1 LLKHTLIF
9 SVLLASV
16 FYPAG
21 SVYTQ
26 SIRTVAETSTFTEYL
41 FQNDS
46 LNIDHSY
53 DFLVPESGG
62 NRYEIISQEV
72 ASIKKPG
79 FTISDIEAHALSSDE
94 SSFFEL
100 VNPGVYR
107 NRRVLTLRV
116 HVTRYNSNNPEELL
130 IARSARFRVYKQTES
145 TPLSSQQMLRNSLVE
160 TSVFATGE
168 WYKIPV
174 TRNAIYR
181 IDRNYLEDL
190 GIAVD
195 QVDPRNIQIWTT
207 PGGELPRVN
216 SAPRPVLR
224 QIPIIINGEN
234 DGVFDSGDEI
244 LVYGSSP
251 HEVFRTETGEF
262 SHRFHRYS
270 DENFLFLTI
279 GTNPGMRQQ
288 QSSVQNVQR
297 VISSFRDF
305 VWQERDRFKSEEK
318 IRSGN
323 EWYSQRL
330 TTSQSEQQQV
340 IFNDTIP
347 GIIPNQEISADLN
360 VIGRSIQTMG
370 FTFFL
375 NGQTLGN
382 TTVPAIRSYV
392 SEEGI
397 SGRLRRFQT
406 NFQLGNVPENRL
418 EAVSRISFSDPNTEG
433 FIDWVRFTFQRN
445 LAAENDYLFI
455 YSPVNGNPDEVARFD
470 LQGFSSSPVVM
481 EVSDPQNPVLIQV
494 NQNGNNFSF
503 NYNTDPSNRFVAQAA
518 FDLPEPGFRILN
530 QDLRGISEYPEYLI
544 ITSSEFREIANEWA
558 SYRSQRDGFTTAVT
572 LQDQIFN
579 EFGGGV
585 PDVTAIR
592 DYVKY
597 LYDRAINS
605 GRQLP
610 EYLLMFG
617 TATYDFKGVE
627 ENTPI
632 PNHVFTFQSDES
644 LHRINSFGSD
654 DYFGL
659 LDDNE
664 GEWLPIT
671 SAERIDIGIGR
682 FSVQNV
688 AEARIYMDKI
698 REYENGNTGG
708 TWRTKFTFAADDD
721 FPEVER
727 NRDLHVLNADGTAVQ
742 IDRTEQALQTDKIY
756 MLSFPVE
763 NTASGRRVPQAS
775 EEFLQAINNGTLVIN
790 YSGHGNEDVL
800 ADEVLFSK
808 ENINRLTNRGRPSI
822 FVTATCQFGRYDDNA
837 AQSGAELA
845 LTYPDGGMVAA
856 FTTTRVVFTS
866 STAGSNN
873 FGLNIQLTRQ
883 MVDSDSEGKPRRLG
897 DIYRRTKNTS
907 QGAGFNARKF
917 ILLGDPAMRIGLPA
931 QDVQISEINGTDF
944 SANPDTVLNI
954 RALDQVTLNANISS
968 TESGQLLSSFNGEA
982 EVVVFDSERIVS
994 LPDREWVVDGR
1005 CFLEDCNYNVET
1017 DVLFRGRTSVTNG
1030 QFSSTFIIP
1039 RDISFSDNNGRIL
1052 VYASGNDGDASGSIA
1067 NIVFNGINPDAQNDG
1082 QGPELDVFLNDRSF
1096 VNGSLVGSNSTL
1108 IAEIFDESGINTT
1121 GLGVGHEITATID
1134 TDPVQTFVLNDFF
1147 RSDIDNFRSG
1157 SIEFPLQELSEGTF
1171 NITVRA
1177 WDVHN
1182 NPAEKTISFEV
1193 ANSDQLQIRSVANY
1207 PNPMNNFTR
1216 FIFEHNQPG
1225 NLLDIDIR
1233 IFTLSGKP
1241 VARLEESQI
1250 TTNSY
1255 ADIEWN
1261 GRDGDYDRLANGT
1274 YIYVLRVRADTPQG
1288 RQTEEK
1294 IEKLVIIR

>member
-1 LLKHTLIF
+1 MLKHTLIF
-9 SVLLASV
+9 LVLLATGV
-16 FYPAG
+16 NPFGNANA
-21 SVYTQ
+21 Q
-26 SIRTVAETSTFTEYL
+26 SIRTTAETSTFTEYL

-53 DFLVPESGG
+53 DFLVPESEG
-62 NRYEIISQEV
+62 NRYEIVSQEI
-72 ASIKKPG
+72 ASVKKPG
-79 FTISDIEAHALSSDE
+79 FTLSDVEAYALSS
-94 SSFFEL
+94 SQSPFFEL
-100 VNPGVYR
+100 VNPGVFKKR
-107 NRRVLTLRV
+107 EVSTLRV
-116 HVTRYNSNNPEELL
+116 HVTRYDSDNPEELL
-130 IARSARFRVYKQTES
+130 VARSVRFRVYKPTERS
-145 TPLSSQQMLRNSLVE
+145 SFSSQMQRSSLQE
-160 TSVFATGE
+160 ASVFATGE
-168 WYKIPV
+168 WYKIPI

-181 IDRNYLEDL
+181 IDRNYLEEL

-195 QVDPRNIQIWTT
+195 QIDPRNIQIWTT

-216 SAPRPVLR
+216 SDPRPELR
-224 QIPIIINGEN
+224 QIPVIVNGED
-234 DGVFDSGDEI
+234 DGTFDSGDQI

-251 HEVFRTETGEF
+251 HEVFRSETGDF

-270 DENFLFLTI
+270 DQNFLFLTI
-279 GTNPGMRQQ
+279 GSAPGLRLQQ
-288 QSSVQNVQR
+288 VSEQNAQR
-297 VISSFRDF
+297 VITNFRDF
-305 VWQERDRFKSEEK
+305 IWQERDRFKSEEK

-330 TTSQSEQQQV
+330 TTSQAEQQQV

-347 GIIPNQEISADLN
+347 GIIPNQQIIADLN

-370 FTFFL
+370 FNFFL

-382 TTVPAIRSYV
+382 ISVPAIRSYV

-406 NFQLGNVPENRL
+406 NFQLGSVPDNRL
-418 EAVSRISFSDPNTEG
+418 ETVARISFSDPNSEG

-445 LAAENDYLFI
+445 LVADNDYLFI
-455 YSPVNGNPDEVARFD
+455 YSPEDGSTDDIARFD
-470 LQGFSSSPVVM
+470 MQGFTSRPVVM

-494 NQNGNNFSF
+494 NENGNIFSF
-503 NYNTDPSNRFVAQAA
+503 NYNTNPANRFVAQAS
-518 FDLPEPGFRILN
+518 FDTPEAGFRILN
-530 QDLRGISEYPEYLI
+530 QDLRGISGFPQYVV
-544 ITSSEFREIANEWA
+544 ITGNEFLDVANEWA
-558 SYRSQRDGFTTAVT
+558 SYRSQRDGFTTVVT

-597 LYDRAINS
+597 LYDRAA
-605 GRQLP
+605 GAGQPLP

-627 ENTPI
+627 ENATI
-632 PNHVFTFQSDES
+632 TNHVFTFQSDES

-664 GEWLPIT
+664 GRWLPIT
-671 SAERIDIGIGR
+671 SSERIDIGIGR
-682 FSVQNV
+682 FSVRNV

-708 TWRTKFTFAADDD
+708 TWRTRFTFAADDD

-742 IDRTEQALQTDKIY
+742 IDRTSQALQTDKIY

-763 NTASGRRVPQAS
+763 NSASGRRVPQAS
-775 EEFLQAINNGTLVIN
+775 EEFLQAINSGTLVIN

-808 ENINRLTNRGRPSI
+808 ENINRLTNSGRPSI

-845 LTYPDGGMVAA
+845 LSYPDGGMVAA

-883 MVDSDSEGKPRRLG
+883 MVDRDSEGKPRRLG

-931 QDVQISEINGTDF
+931 QDVQITEINGADL

-954 RALDQVTLNANISS
+954 RALDEVNLNANIFSS
-968 TESGQLLSSFNGEA
+968 ENNQPLNGFNGEA
-982 EVVVFDSERIVS
+982 EIIVFDSERIVS
-994 LPDREWVVDGR
+994 LPDRDWVIDGR
-1005 CFLEDCNYNVET
+1005 CFLEDCNYNVES
-1017 DVLFRGRTSVTNG
+1017 DILFRGRTSVTNG

-1052 VYASGNDGDASGSIA
+1052 IYASGNDGDASGSVA
-1067 NIVFNGINPDAQNDG
+1067 NVVFNGINPDAQNDG
-1082 QGPELDVFLNDRSF
+1082 SGPELNVFLNDRSF
-1096 VNGSLVGSNSTL
+1096 VNGNLIGSSSTL
-1108 IAEIFDESGINTT
+1108 ITEIFDESGINTT

-1157 SIEFPLQELSEGTF
+1157 RIEFPLDELPEGSF

-1182 NPAEKTISFEV
+1182 NPAEETISFEV